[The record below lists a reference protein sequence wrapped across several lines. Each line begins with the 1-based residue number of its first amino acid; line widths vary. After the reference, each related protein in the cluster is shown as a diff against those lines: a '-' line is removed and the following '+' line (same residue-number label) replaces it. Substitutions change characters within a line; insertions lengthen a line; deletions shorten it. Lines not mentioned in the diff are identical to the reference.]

1 MRNGPCFQRIYTYL
15 RRRQCFSVSVCKHPL
30 TPCPMKAKLTIL
42 HCNTMHTFN
51 KNLVN
56 KCNICLLLGLKLLST
71 SKVSKPG
78 FTTQSELSDGWESM
92 HLKCCPDD
100 SDPQGRLRTMH
111 LTEPL
116 WNVWKPLQWPYP
128 EWSHLYTQWCTDTA
142 WYTCMQF
149 H

>member
-1 MRNGPCFQRIYTYL
+1 MKGAVCLAGLCSSSSLPHLNRVPWFAWNDIKKVRERRLGSRSQGRESRFKKLWHIPNKMRNGPCLQRIYTYL
-15 RRRQCFSVSVCKHPL
+15 RRQCFSVSVCKHPL

-78 FTTQSELSDGWESM
+78 FTTQSELSDG
-92 HLKCCPDD
+92 
-100 SDPQGRLRTMH
+100 
-111 LTEPL
+111 
-116 WNVWKPLQWPYP
+116 
-128 EWSHLYTQWCTDTA
+128 
-142 WYTCMQF
+142 
-149 H
+149 